1 MSETKV
7 NTTIDIPKQ
16 DMVMAFA
23 QPIQRSYL
31 NRNFTDDEMNFFK
44 SYTDWRSYEEQT
56 RTEYSRDTHI
66 LDRPEL
72 SQIKKFVLDK
82 IDMYVEEFK
91 IEDVEFYVTQSW
103 LNRTAEH
110 GFHHRHK
117 HPNSII
123 SGVLYITDGTPFSLI
138 RPGPS
143 LNDDGHTLFK
153 TTEDNYHNSSE
164 YQIKIEPTM
173 MLMFPS
179 YIEHF
184 VRPNKSKEFRMSL
197 AFNAYYKG
205 TVGTPKSCNSLTIK

>member
-1 MSETKV
+1 MSEV

-23 QPIQRSYL
+23 TPIQRSFM
-31 NRNFTDDEMNFFK
+31 NRKFTDEELDFFRK
-44 SYTDWRSYEEQT
+44 YSDWRSYEEQT
-56 RTEYSRDTHI
+56 NTEFSRDTHI
-66 LDRPEL
+66 LDQPEMA
-72 SQIKKFVLDK
+72 QIRKYILEK
-82 IDMYVEEFK
+82 IDMYVEDFK

-103 LNRTAEH
+103 LNRTFEG

-123 SGVLYITDGTPFSLI
+123 SGVLYITDGTPFSLM

-153 TTEDNYHNSSE
+153 ITEDNYHNSSE
-164 YQIKIEPTM
+164 YQLKIEPTM
-173 MLMFPS
+173 MLLFPS

-184 VRPNKSKEFRMSL
+184 VRPNKSKDTRMSL
-197 AFNAYYKG
+197 AFNVYYRG